1 MQLVERQVIK
11 PHPRFLPEADRL
23 FLVSKKLYNCD
34 NNISGQ
40 NFLSGQLTND
50 LAVDPARSKSVG
62 DKALPTKVRQNTL
75 RLHLIALTSDRG
87 LRLAIARSQLTTMF
101 PVVPQMPDC
110 GASDR
115 KRRKRRYVVVCQG
128 QAVRKNDFVKG
139 YASCSGSNI

>member
-11 PHPRFLPEADRL
+11 PNHRFLPEADRL
-23 FLVSKKLYNCD
+23 FLMSKKLYNCD

-40 NFLSGQLTND
+40 NFFPGQLTND

-75 RLHLIALTSDRG
+75 RLQLIALTSDRA
-87 LRLAIARSQLTTMF
+87 LRLAIAGTQLTTKF

-110 GASDR
+110 ANAIETDGKCAM
-115 KRRKRRYVVVCQG
+115 
-128 QAVRKNDFVKG
+128 
-139 YASCSGSNI
+139 